1 MEPPHPQCLIH
12 CKNDDTCGE
21 LKQLSDVRWETVLKV
36 CEEWCGT
43 GTEEEVIALRLL
55 THSSKPASSYF
66 HDKCFNRFVNKRRLV
81 QAKNKVKEGEESNSA
96 SSHREHRQQIAASY
110 SGCDRRTS
118 GILPPQCIVCKKLKW
133 KTSKSTCLRTK
144 EKLTQVRKFVLFY
157 KTSKLGDSWQAKLV
171 FIYFRAVFSVGNFI
185 LFSMIIRICTM
196 LLNVSFFV

>member
-1 MEPPHPQCLIH
+1 MEPPHPQCLIQ
-12 CKNDDTCGE
+12 CKNDYTCGE

-55 THSSKPASSYF
+55 THSSKPASYF

-157 KTSKLGDSWQAKLV
+157 KTSKLGDS
-171 FIYFRAVFSVGNFI
+171 
-185 LFSMIIRICTM
+185 
-196 LLNVSFFV
+196 